1 MQNTPRSYV
10 SKSRESES
18 TFCMQASFLGT
29 LTQWFWNHMSVLSF
43 HHPNG
48 HLLKKKNNTYFIR
61 NFLFNWLGRICVI
74 EHPAPGT
81 DKVRGAASIWNLKV
95 IKLLKRFPAI
105 KELSVYQGYY
115 GAVSPKPTHFA
126 VSNSPTAQKLLDECK
141 ITEILPP
148 PLEMGKAAD
157 GSAFN
162 TSQLKEYP
170 EALPKGLASI
180 ALHWLR
186 THCAGQDVQ
195 HSATLDPEYQDL
207 ISPFRVDLIGLF
219 GRGAD
224 TRGHGG
230 NL

>member
-1 MQNTPRSYV
+1 MPFGLQSLRLRKIRDIILRNV
-10 SKSRESES
+10 LLL
-18 TFCMQASFLGT
+18 FAFDVLLLQ
-29 LTQWFWNHMSVLSF
+29 LT
-43 HHPNG
+43 
-48 HLLKKKNNTYFIR
+48 
-61 NFLFNWLGRICVI
+61 LGRICVI

-81 DKVRGAASIWNLKV
+81 DKVRRAASIWNLKV
-95 IKLLKRFPAI
+95 MKLLKRFPAI
-105 KELSVYQGYY
+105 QELSVYQGLY
-115 GAVSPKPTHFA
+115 GAVSPKPALFCELFSHA
-126 VSNSPTAQKLLDECK
+126 AQKLLDECK

-148 PLEMGKAAD
+148 RLEMGRAAD

-170 EALPKGLASI
+170 ETLSK
-180 ALHWLR
+180 R
-186 THCAGQDVQ
+186 TRLDVQ